1 MSCKKIP
8 VLTNEPEHIKR
19 IRLLDII
26 ALEGGADGWVE
37 NSINLMK
44 SEPKK
49 H

>member
-44 SEPKK
+44 SEPKM